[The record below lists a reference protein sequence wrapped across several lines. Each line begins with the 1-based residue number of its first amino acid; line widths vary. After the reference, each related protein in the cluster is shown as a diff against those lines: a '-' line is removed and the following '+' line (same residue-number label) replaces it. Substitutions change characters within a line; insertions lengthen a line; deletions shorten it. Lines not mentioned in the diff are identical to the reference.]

1 MSNVEFLIQDLP
13 DPDSAKRFLGQFSEK
28 NRGETAKLQKD
39 EALLS
44 DVLTL
49 ASYSPLLATTLLQN
63 PSYVSWLGRQR
74 HDSKVRGK
82 DELLESL
89 ARFSLT
95 NSQTELHV
103 LFARFRR
110 RELMRIFLSDIRRL
124 ATIAEVTEDISNLAD
139 TILESALRQAKQELD
154 NRFGTPLEI
163 DERGKKKPAELCI
176 VSLGKLGSKELNYS
190 SDIDLLFLY
199 SAEGNTAGTETKGT
213 ITNREYFVKLAE
225 AIVKL
230 VGEQTGEGAAYRVD
244 LRLRPHG
251 RVGALAMS
259 VADTV
264 TYYRTEA
271 RIWERQVLIR
281 SRASAGDASLFKE
294 FFSKTEDRVFSKDV
308 TVVDALQNV
317 RRSKQLIDQQNTSA
331 RGFDVKLGKG
341 GIREIEFIAQALQL
355 AYGGK
360 DKWLRAPHTLISL
373 SRLAEHGLLTD
384 RELNELSAAYE
395 FLRRLE
401 HLLQMEH
408 GLQTHL
414 LPDDQEKR
422 ASVAV
427 RMGYKNRELLEKELI
442 RNRARVARTF
452 ERVFE
457 GLEIKRS
464 RTAIIA
470 SPTVANSVG
479 AQTTVSGG
487 VSLGFTNVEQSVVTP
502 HYVTSASDRFPVL
515 LSQALERKDF
525 SHRLAIL
532 RQVWRSQLQ
541 MIANAE
547 SSEMISIRT
556 SKRLQT
562 ALAEAAISTA
572 VIITRDELSKRLA
585 AKINRFPLAVI
596 GLGKLGS
603 ANLDYESD
611 LDVIL
616 VYDETAP
623 IPNEL
628 TSAEFYSRA
637 AELFVT
643 TLSGMTRDG
652 NLYRVDLRLRPYG
665 KNGPSVVSKNALL
678 DYIESS
684 AAVWELLAYV
694 KARGVGG
701 DAALASE
708 TEIYLSAAILAR
720 AAKLNAKEL
729 AAETLKM
736 RSMLEKERTGR
747 RKDEIDIKYGSGGML
762 DIYFAIRYLQLR
774 DSIADA
780 PGRRSSGATL
790 NRLREHGSLSVDD
803 HANLAAGYEFL
814 STFDHYLRLTVGRS
828 TRIPIANNAALQ
840 TIAARMNFGSIDDL
854 LGELT
859 VHRLNIR
866 AAFDNVLNPAL

>member
-13 DPDSAKRFLGQFSEK
+13 DPDSAKRFLDQFREK
-28 NRGETAKLQKD
+28 NPGESAKLQKD
-39 EALLS
+39 DALLS
-44 DVLTL
+44 DILTL

-74 HDSKVRGK
+74 QDSKVRGK
-82 DELLESL
+82 EELLESL

-110 RELMRIFLSDIRRL
+110 RELMRIFLGDIRRL
-124 ATIAEVTEDISNLAD
+124 ATVAEITEDISNLAD

-154 NRFGTPLEI
+154 NRFGSPLEI
-163 DERGKKKPAELCI
+163 DNRGKKKPAELCI

-199 SAEGNTAGTETKGT
+199 SAEGSTAGTGTRGT
-213 ITNREYFVKLAE
+213 ITNREYFTKLAE

-264 TYYRTEA
+264 EYYRTEA

-281 SRASAGDASLFKE
+281 SRASAGDAGLFKE
-294 FFSKTEDRVFSKDV
+294 FFSEIEDRVFSKDV
-308 TVVDALQNV
+308 TVADALQNV
-317 RRSKQLIDQQNTSA
+317 RRSKQLIDEQNASA

-373 SRLAEHGLLTD
+373 SRLAEHDLVTD

-401 HLLQMEH
+401 HLLQMEQ

-427 RMGYKNRELLEKELI
+427 RMGYENRELLEKEMI
-442 RNRARVARTF
+442 RNRTRVARAF

-457 GLEIKRS
+457 GLEIKRPQKTTS
-464 RTAIIA
+464 VTKTSSAEPNVSGKISFGFTAIQE
-470 SPTVANSVG
+470 SGVTAN
-479 AQTTVSGG
+479 
-487 VSLGFTNVEQSVVTP
+487 
-502 HYVTSASDRFPVL
+502 YVTSASDRFPAL
-515 LSQALERKDF
+515 LFEALDQKDF
-525 SHRLAIL
+525 SHRLSAL
-532 RQVWRSQLQ
+532 RRVWRSQLH
-541 MIANAE
+541 MIVNAE
-547 SSEMISIRT
+547 TSEMISVRT

-562 ALAEAAISTA
+562 SLAETAIATA
-572 VIITRDELSKRLA
+572 MSITRDELSKRLA
-585 AKINRFPLAVI
+585 AKIKRFPLAI
-596 GLGKLGS
+596 LGLGKLGS

-616 VYDETAP
+616 VYDETIPAP
-623 IPNEL
+623 DEL
-628 TSAEFYSRA
+628 THAEFYSRA
-637 AELFVT
+637 AEIFIT
-643 TLSGMTRDG
+643 ALSGMTRDG

-665 KNGPSVVSKNALL
+665 KNGPSVVSKRALL
-678 DYIESS
+678 EYLQNN
-684 AAVWELLAYV
+684 AAVWELLAYIKV
-694 KARGVGG
+694 RGVYSEG
-701 DAALASE
+701 DFANVVESECTSAILTRAKQIPVDRLTSE
-708 TEIYLSAAILAR
+708 TRE
-720 AAKLNAKEL
+720 
-729 AAETLKM
+729 M
-736 RSMLEKERTGR
+736 RLRLERERKGSR
-747 RKDEIDIKYGSGGML
+747 RSGEVDIKYGSGGML

-774 DSIADA
+774 YGIADA
-780 PGRRSSGATL
+780 PGRRSSGVAL
-790 NRLREHGSLSVDD
+790 DRLLEHGSLSVEN
-803 HANLAAGYEFL
+803 HTNLSAGYEFL
-814 STFDHYLRLTVGRS
+814 STFDHYLRLTVGR
-828 TRIPIANNAALQ
+828 TTCLPLANTKALAVIAD
-840 TIAARMNFGSIDDL
+840 RMDL
-854 LGELT
+854 ASVEGLLEQLT
-859 VHRLNIR
+859 LHRLNIR
-866 AAFDNVLNPAL
+866 SSFDNIVAH